1 MNTSFKI
8 LIVEDEVIIAQ
19 DLKETLEAV
28 GYKSVYRA
36 NSYATAIETIH
47 QKRIDLVM
55 LDINLNHKYSGLDLA
70 DYINKNHEIPFIYLT
85 SYYDSETI
93 IKVKHTK
100 PTGFLLKPFNEAL
113 LLATIE
119 VALFNFYSNVEEAEK
134 RVELKILEEGDYEFF
149 VGKNLILKEKK
160 YYIKIPIL
168 DVLWFESDKNY
179 IDIITLNK
187 KYTLRS
193 SLKKLIEKL
202 PDSFIKCHRQYV
214 VNLNHVTGFNSN
226 FIAVGDFKIPLSR
239 NNRELVRKR
248 LNM

>member
-8 LIVEDEVIIAQ
+8 LIVEDEVMIAQ

-36 NSYATAIETIH
+36 NSYATAIETIN

-55 LDINLNHKYSGLDLA
+55 LDINLNHKHTGLDLA

-85 SYYDSETI
+85 SYCDSETI
-93 IKVKHTK
+93 KKVKHTK
-100 PTGFLLKPFNEAL
+100 PIGFLLKPFNETL

-119 VALFNFYSNVEEAEK
+119 VALFNFYSTKEEVEK
-134 RVELKILEEGDYEFF
+134 RDELKIMEEEDFEFF
-149 VGKNLILKEKK
+149 IGKNLIFKEKK
-160 YYIKIPIL
+160 YYVKIPIL

-179 IDIITLNK
+179 VDIITIDK

-193 SLKKLIEKL
+193 SLKKLMEKL
-202 PDSFIKCHRQYV
+202 PESFIKCHRQYV

-226 FIAVGDFKIPLSR
+226 FIAVGDLKIPLSR
-239 NNRELVRKR
+239 QERELVYKR
-248 LNM
+248 LNI